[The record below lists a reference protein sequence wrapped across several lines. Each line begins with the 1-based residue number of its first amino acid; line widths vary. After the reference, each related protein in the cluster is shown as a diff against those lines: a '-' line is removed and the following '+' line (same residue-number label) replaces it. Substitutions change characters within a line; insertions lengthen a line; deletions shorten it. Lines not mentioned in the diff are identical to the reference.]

1 MGHFVAFH
9 FSYQNVVVKS
19 SLGYKMRYFCVKTLK
34 TFVEGN
40 LFQLFLLYLHHKY
53 YEYGSKEVESV
64 EGRYGREGSVKY
76 MVVGKVRSQSGDCL

>member
-40 LFQLFLLYLHHKY
+40 LFRFLFVYLYL
-53 YEYGSKEVESV
+53 EVTKRVYFIGNERMLIAHDSN
-64 EGRYGREGSVKY
+64 RLRFS
-76 MVVGKVRSQSGDCL
+76 

>member
-19 SLGYKMRYFCVKTLK
+19 SLVYKMIYFCVKTLK

-40 LFQLFLLYLHHKY
+40 LFRFLFVYLYL
-53 YEYGSKEVESV
+53 EVTKRVYFIGNERMLIAHDSN
-64 EGRYGREGSVKY
+64 RLRFS
-76 MVVGKVRSQSGDCL
+76 